1 MEATRVL
8 LIVDDYDDTREM
20 LHMILAD
27 AGFAVVSAASGSEAV
42 ALAKTCVPHAVLMD
56 LFMPDMDGVEATRQI
71 KADPRLRDVPV
82 VAYTARPA
90 TAEGETGL
98 FAAVCVKPC
107 SSATL
112 LATVRALTSPA

>member
-1 MEATRVL
+1 MEAARV

-90 TAEGETGL
+90 TAERETGL

-112 LATVRALTSPA
+112 LATVRALTSAA

>member
-1 MEATRVL
+1 MEAARV

-90 TAEGETGL
+90 TAESEGGL

-107 SSATL
+107 SPATL